1 MQLKSF
7 QYMLAIA
14 ENPTLSKAAEVM
26 YISQP
31 ALSQQIKA
39 IENEVGARLFVRK
52 GHSMALTPAG
62 EAFLL
67 CARRIL
73 QAYTAMEHEISILNR
88 AEQNTI
94 RMGISPFYSQHYL
107 PKILPDFLTAHS
119 QIKID
124 IIEDISLNLERKLLD
139 GELDFCML
147 PLYPKNDLLE
157 YETLFHEEILIALPS
172 SHPLNK
178 HYSESSAA
186 LGNYP
191 TLDLALLKNEP
202 FIGLKKIQKFSAL
215 GLRLC
220 EEAGFS
226 PNTICETLNWETVHM
241 MIASGLG
248 VGFVPKI
255 LIGSIQD
262 EKICPCYYRLPSN
275 VYRVYALV
283 QRPGAV
289 QSREMSLLT
298 ESLRKSF
305 VELQSQFPQSRQ
317 KTPE

>member
-1 MQLKSF
+1 
-7 QYMLAIA
+7 
-14 ENPTLSKAAEVM
+14 M

-88 AEQNTI
+88 AEPKYHRRGFPLLQ
-94 RMGISPFYSQHYL
+94 QHYL

-157 YETLFHEEILIALPS
+157 YETLFHEEILIALPR

-186 LGNYP
+186 WGIIP
-191 TLDLALLKNEP
+191 PSIWP
-202 FIGLKKIQKFSAL
+202 F
-215 GLRLC
+215 
-220 EEAGFS
+220 
-226 PNTICETLNWETVHM
+226 
-241 MIASGLG
+241 
-248 VGFVPKI
+248 
-255 LIGSIQD
+255 
-262 EKICPCYYRLPSN
+262 
-275 VYRVYALV
+275 
-283 QRPGAV
+283 
-289 QSREMSLLT
+289 
-298 ESLRKSF
+298 
-305 VELQSQFPQSRQ
+305 
-317 KTPE
+317 

>member
-1 MQLKSF
+1 M
-7 QYMLAIA
+7 
-14 ENPTLSKAAEVM
+14 
-26 YISQP
+26 
-31 ALSQQIKA
+31 
-39 IENEVGARLFVRK
+39 
-52 GHSMALTPAG
+52 
-62 EAFLL
+62 
-67 CARRIL
+67 C
-73 QAYTAMEHEISILNR
+73 
-88 AEQNTI
+88 I
-94 RMGISPFYSQHYL
+94 R
-107 PKILPDFLTAHS
+107 D
-119 QIKID
+119 
-124 IIEDISLNLERKLLD
+124 R
-139 GELDFCML
+139 
-147 PLYPKNDLLE
+147 
-157 YETLFHEEILIALPS
+157 
-172 SHPLNK
+172 

-186 LGNYP
+186 LGNYH

-283 QRPGAV
+283 PVSYTHLDVYKRQPRPL
-289 QSREMSLLT
+289 SLH
-298 ESLRKSF
+298 
-305 VELQSQFPQSRQ
+305 
-317 KTPE
+317 PEAPDR